1 LAASSNYTVL
11 LSVNKGYDY
20 FSLGALARL
29 TVVGIWEIVRALL
42 FLINIWLMN
51 ARMIHDNEP
60 KILVKLN
67 LQLSIGNGLHQ
78 GLKLRLLRGP
88 NWDL

>member
-1 LAASSNYTVL
+1 
-11 LSVNKGYDY
+11 
-20 FSLGALARL
+20 
-29 TVVGIWEIVRALL
+29 
-42 FLINIWLMN
+42 MN